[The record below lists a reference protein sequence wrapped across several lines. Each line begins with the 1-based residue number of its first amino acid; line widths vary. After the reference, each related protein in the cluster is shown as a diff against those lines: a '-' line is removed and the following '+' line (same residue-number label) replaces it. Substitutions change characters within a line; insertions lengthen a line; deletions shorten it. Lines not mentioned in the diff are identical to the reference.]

1 MARRVISD
9 TNILISGYLWKGP
22 PHQAIEKV
30 RDKEWTLL
38 VSKDTIAE
46 LIRVLAYDKFGLT
59 AIEIQP
65 IIKDLIGISEIVQVT
80 TIVTAIESDPTDNIF
95 LALAFDGQADMIVS
109 GDHHLL
115 DLKYFGESPIV
126 TVRQFLQV

>member
-1 MARRVISD
+1 MARRVVFD

-22 PHQAIEKV
+22 PRQAIEKV

-46 LIRVLAYDKFGLT
+46 LIRVLAYRKFGLSPD
-59 AIEIQP
+59 EIQP
-65 IIKDLIGISEIVQVT
+65 IIEDLFRISELVEVT
-80 TIVTAIESDPTDNIF
+80 TKVTVIRTDITDNMF
-95 LALAFDGQADMIVS
+95 LALAVDGRAEVIVS

-115 DLKYFGESPIV
+115 DF
-126 TVRQFLQV
+126 RQFADVPIIRVRRFLQL